1 MADRAQEER
10 LVSPAQ
16 HYTIF
21 LNGVVNVIG
30 PGDEREWMLAE
41 SLVRADYERCN
52 PGDRFDDLK
61 KRARFSKE
69 DQGLLRDWMALAA
82 RRAAE
87 RDGSGKTDRTPTN
100 ATRANGKRNRIA
112 A

>member
-1 MADRAQEER
+1 M
-10 LVSPAQ
+10 VSPAQ
-16 HYTIF
+16 QYAIF
-21 LNGVVNVIG
+21 LNGVVDVIG
-30 PGDEREWMLAE
+30 PRDEREWMLAE
-41 SLVRADYERCN
+41 SLVRADYERGN

-82 RRAAE
+82 RRVAE
-87 RDGSGKTDRTPTN
+87 QEGLGNTDRTRPEAKR
-100 ATRANGKRNRIA
+100 ATGKRNRIA